1 MGLLDTLKGFFS
13 PQKYAEN
20 KQAQKKAITDFFS
33 PKAQV
38 EKARVRQETIKKSPV
53 YTSVKQFFTPPKTK
67 EEARKVGVAPTLKP
81 IVSIGKGILDIR
93 KHFEENPLVKEKEYK
108 PPEEVLG
115 TKYEPIYNTI
125 AQWKKDLI
133 MGGPIE
139 AGSVKT
145 IGKVIEEISP
155 KIAKI
160 EKAEDVFKV
169 VKKFFKGESDDVLK
183 LLSEKLAPVKNV
195 KSVDE
200 ILNDF
205 YKIKPSEAVPKL
217 GKELEPLVAE
227 AKKYKS
233 ALEQYTPKSQK
244 TISIFEGS
252 KNQKLIA
259 KRGEVN
265 FELGSFG
272 KNHQIRKEAEKK
284 FDRFTENDLPETIK
298 NIKKVYRASNDP
310 TNYRYDNIIHIAEM
324 PNGETRA
331 VYTRINKNGAEEI
344 INWHIVPD
352 TKKDKF
358 LNTLSSFGIPS
369 RTQTGIIGLEGQRT
383 IQLSYGDKLSIS
395 QNDKFVKSKA
405 FPKIVKQEF
414 RADKLDL
421 GAEGTAKIEADRARL
436 GLTSR
441 KVRSVD
447 EVKAIAE
454 EVGSDP
460 QKLLKE
466 IESGRITDSEVVA
479 LRNTIASNTD
489 YVLEQSRLLDSPA
502 LTKREKELLQ
512 FKINKAQEVIDRG
525 LNKLIVGGTEAGRA
539 VASYKIL
546 ANKTLDPVFW
556 QKKALH
562 LSGKKTLDA
571 PILKAIDEF
580 IKQKDKLGLAKLM
593 MEVRKA
599 TPTEKIITLWKA
611 GLLTSPTTHLAN
623 IGGNLSMTILE
634 NIAQAPAAAIDK
646 LISLRTGRRTKTGL
660 SGSRLLEQLKG
671 AKKGISEAGDY
682 MKYGVSE
689 AERLKWDIP
698 RQVNYNNKVLQGYTQ
713 AIFRSLGAEDKVFKQ
728 AKIADS
734 LLEQAKV
741 ALKNKDDIYKY
752 ATDALK
758 KEGKELTDKNVVKFL
773 VENPLDEMG
782 LIAIND
788 AEYITFQSENVLA
801 KMFSGAKQGA
811 RQRSEFAEGALNF
824 IAPFS
829 KTPSNVAARIVDY
842 SPVGLLKTI
851 FGQLKKEN
859 RFWKSKEAQK
869 AFSEMMGRGITGTG
883 VLALGAYLATE
894 GLITGAYPTDPTER
908 MLWEQEGKQS
918 NSILIG
924 GKWRNMDKI
933 SPVGNLLT
941 LGAKYTEHK
950 KEGAQG
956 FDVLSKTAAS
966 GVKGL
971 TEQTFLQGL
980 SGALGAVSDPERGA
994 AKYTRQAVASTV
1006 PTLIGK
1012 LARIADPVKREQ
1024 VRWWEGAQAKV
1035 PFLSKMLPEKLD
1047 SFGQQQLWENG
1058 TFGWRALFDPFI
1070 SKEAK
1075 DTVLTG
1081 ELRRLWEND
1090 YKVKPTDLDASTS
1103 VSGVK
1108 IKYSQNELNVLKS
1121 AIGNVWLKILTEAVN
1136 SPKYE
1141 GLSDYD
1147 KQKALRGIIGD
1158 IKEEIVKANPPYGTG
1173 ILRRAGVKVEDTPTG
1188 DVLNTIMIEII
1199 ETPEWKKM
1207 TDDDREKLVKSLYAK
1222 LLEKGITAPANP
1234 EL

>member
-1 MGLLDTLKGFFS
+1 MGLLDTLKSFFS
-13 PQKYAEN
+13 PTKTAEKKSLKVKEEQKKKKEVVAQSPTLLGLI
-20 KQAQKKAITDFFS
+20 KQRLKQKTYTKPGAFKFEIKPETQIAPGVKTATAQPGPTISKVTSSEAAQKKLEEI
-33 PKAQV
+33 
-38 EKARVRQETIKKSPV
+38 EKVSSEQKGLLPYIMPETLQETQQKLAVATTLREKLGITAFAGLSLIPMAPELKGAAVFSKIAPKVAKLSKAEDIYKVIKPLFKG
-53 YTSVKQFFTPPKTK
+53 KTN
-67 EEARKVGVAPTLKP
+67 EEIKLASETLKNITEP
-81 IVSIGKGILDIR
+81 AKVVNYLTEFSKI
-93 KHFEENPLVKEKEYK
+93 K
-108 PPEEVLG
+108 PVEVLPEAKAISKVEEVL
-115 TKYEPIYNTI
+115 P
-125 AQWKKDLI
+125 
-133 MGGPIE
+133 
-139 AGSVKT
+139 
-145 IGKVIEEISP
+145 
-155 KIAKI
+155 
-160 EKAEDVFKV
+160 
-169 VKKFFKGESDDVLK
+169 
-183 LLSEKLAPVKNV
+183 
-195 KSVDE
+195 
-200 ILNDF
+200 
-205 YKIKPSEAVPKL
+205 IKPS
-217 GKELEPLVAE
+217 
-227 AKKYKS
+227 
-233 ALEQYTPKSQK
+233 
-244 TISIFEGS
+244 
-252 KNQKLIA
+252 
-259 KRGEVN
+259 
-265 FELGSFG
+265 
-272 KNHQIRKEAEKK
+272 
-284 FDRFTENDLPETIK
+284 
-298 NIKKVYRASNDP
+298 
-310 TNYRYDNIIHIAEM
+310 
-324 PNGETRA
+324 
-331 VYTRINKNGAEEI
+331 
-344 INWHIVPD
+344 
-352 TKKDKF
+352 
-358 LNTLSSFGIPS
+358 
-369 RTQTGIIGLEGQRT
+369 
-383 IQLSYGDKLSIS
+383 
-395 QNDKFVKSKA
+395 
-405 FPKIVKQEF
+405 IVKQEF
-414 RADKLDL
+414 RADKLNL
-421 GAEGTAKIEADRARL
+421 GTEGTAKIEADRARL
-436 GLTSR
+436 GLTER

-447 EVKAIAE
+447 EVRAIAE
-454 EVGSDP
+454 EIGSDP

-466 IESGRITDSEVVA
+466 VQSGRITDSEVVA
-479 LRNTIASNTD
+479 LRDTIATNTD
-489 YVLEQSRLLDSPA
+489 YVIEQSKLLESPA

-512 FKINKAQEVIDRG
+512 LKINKAQEVIDRG
-525 LNKLIVGGTEAGRA
+525 LNKLVVGGTEAGRA

-556 QKKALH
+556 QTKALR
-562 LSGKKTLDA
+562 LSGKKSLDA
-571 PILKAIDEF
+571 PILKAIDELT
-580 IKQKDKLGLAKLM
+580 KQKDRLGLAKLM
-593 MEVRKA
+593 MEVKKA

-713 AIFRSLGAEDKVFKQ
+713 SIFRSLGAEDKVFKQ

-741 ALKNKDDIYKY
+741 ALKNKDDVYKY

-801 KMFSGAKQGA
+801 KMFSGAKKGA
-811 RQRSEFAEGALNF
+811 RQQSEFAEGVLDF
-824 IAPFS
+824 IVPFS
-829 KTPSNVAARIVDY
+829 KTPSNVAARIVDF
-842 SPVGLLKTI
+842 SPAGLVKTI

-859 RFWKSKEAQK
+859 RFWGSREAQK

-883 VLALGAYLATE
+883 IIALGAYLATK

-918 NSILIG
+918 NSIFIG

-941 LGAKYTEHK
+941 LGAKYTEHQRK
-950 KEGAQG
+950 GAG
-956 FDVLSKTAAS
+956 GLDLISKTTAS

-994 AKYTRQAVASTV
+994 AKYTRQAVASVV
-1006 PTLIGK
+1006 PTIIGK
-1012 LARIADPVKREQ
+1012 MARIADPVKREQ
-1024 VRWWEGAQAKV
+1024 VRWWEGAQVKV

-1047 SFGQQQLWENG
+1047 DFGQQQLWENG

-1070 SKEAK
+1070 SREAK

-1090 YKVKPTDLDASTS
+1090 YKVKPTELNASTS
-1103 VSGVK
+1103 VGGVK
-1108 IKYSQNELNVLKS
+1108 IQYSQDELNVLKS
-1121 AIGNVWLKILTEAVN
+1121 AIGNVWLKILTEAVS
-1136 SPKYE
+1136 SPKYDE
-1141 GLSDYD
+1141 LSDYD

-1173 ILRRAGVKVEDTPTG
+1173 ILRKAGVKFEDTPEK
-1188 DVLNTIMIEII
+1188 DVLNTIMIEVI

-1207 TDDDREKLVKSLYAK
+1207 TDDDREKLVKSLYVK
-1222 LLEKGITAPANP
+1222 LLEKGITGQANS
-1234 EL
+1234 ELQ